1 MTVDA
6 SSDAWLERRPGVPSR
21 AAVGSGIPCVLVD
34 RRVTLQGGIH
44 AWFCNADSAP
54 RRTVYVAPQHCSGR
68 GSTSHSRGGSGWRFA
83 LHVRQWG
90 GRVLHQ
96 DVLLRHRR
104 RGRGLRR
111 PVHPGLAK
119 QAIAF
124 LREQTDNPITYLV
137 LTHPNPDKFNG
148 APAFQ
153 EEGATVVSSEATE
166 AAIPGVHEYK
176 KAGFVGM
183 GMFTEETYP
192 QQATV
197 DETFS
202 GAHTLELEGGKTVEL
217 SELSEPGVSSTQTVA
232 FIPELNALIVGDLV
246 HHKLHAWLE
255 GGIVEGQA
263 TPTIEGWIADLHEL
277 ETTFAGNP
285 EPTVYGGRGEPAP
298 LSEAVADQIA
308 YLEKADQIVTD
319 YVAVS
324 AKEVR
329 VEWPGCWKHY
339 AAIQAELER
348 AFPDYAFPD
357 MISFS
362 VYGLVNSK
370 L

>member
-1 MTVDA
+1 M
-6 SSDAWLERRPGVPSR
+6 P
-21 AAVGSGIPCVLVD
+21 
-34 RRVTLQGGIH
+34 
-44 AWFCNADSAP
+44 
-54 RRTVYVAPQHCSGR
+54 
-68 GSTSHSRGGSGWRFA
+68 RFA
-83 LHVRQWG
+83 LLVALLISLAACPLNAHSVDAQPASPVAGADG
-90 GRVLHQ
+90 GMPYTYDSGEAGFFTKTYFYDTGHEVVAFDAQ
-96 DVLLRHRR
+96 FT
-104 RGRGLRR
+104 
-111 PVHPGLAK
+111 PELAE
-119 QAIAF
+119 QAMAF

-153 EEGATVVSSEATE
+153 DDGAEVIASQATMD
-166 AAIPGVHEYK
+166 AIPGVRAYK

-183 GMFTEETYP
+183 GMFTEEIYP
-192 QQATV
+192 QEATV
-197 DETFS
+197 DETFT
-202 GAHTLELEGGKTVEL
+202 GTHTIELSDGQKVEL

-255 GGIVEGQA
+255 GGIVDGQA
-263 TPTIEGWIADLHEL
+263 TPTIDGWIADLQEL
-277 ETTFAGNP
+277 ETTFAGDP

-308 YLEKADQIVTD
+308 YLERADQIVSD
-319 YVAVS
+319 YVAGLGDKQS
-324 AKEVR
+324 ELSGDQAGE
-329 VEWPGCWKHY
+329 HY
-339 AAIQAELER
+339 AAIQAELAE

>member
-1 MTVDA
+1 MSRLSAISLLLVLLIGA
-6 SSDAWLERRPGVPSR
+6 PLGAVSPGLFPIGHAR
-21 AAVGSGIPCVLVD
+21 AAQQASPVVGSTGG
-34 RRVTLQGGIH
+34 TLYT
-44 AWFCNADSAP
+44 FDSGAAGFF
-54 RRTVYVAPQHCSGR
+54 TKTYFYDTGAEVVAFDAQFTPE
-68 GSTSHSRGGSGWRFA
+68 
-83 LHVRQWG
+83 
-90 GRVLHQ
+90 
-96 DVLLRHRR
+96 
-104 RGRGLRR
+104 
-111 PVHPGLAK
+111 LAE
-119 QAIAF
+119 QAMAF

-153 EEGATVVSSEATE
+153 DDGAEVIASQATTD
-166 AAIPGVHEYK
+166 AIPGVHAYK

-192 QQATV
+192 QEATV
-197 DETFS
+197 DETFT
-202 GAHTLELEGGKTVEL
+202 GTHTLELGDGKTVEL

-255 GGIVEGQA
+255 GGIIDGQA
-263 TPTIEGWIADLHEL
+263 TPTIDGWITDLQEL
-277 ETTFAGNP
+277 ETTFAGDP

-308 YLEKADQIVTD
+308 YLERADQIISD
-319 YVAVS
+319 YVAGLGDKQS
-324 AKEVR
+324 ELSSDQAGE
-329 VEWPGCWKHY
+329 HY
-339 AAIQAELER
+339 AAIQAELEQ

>member
-1 MTVDA
+1 M
-6 SSDAWLERRPGVPSR
+6 
-21 AAVGSGIPCVLVD
+21 
-34 RRVTLQGGIH
+34 H
-44 AWFCNADSAP
+44 
-54 RRTVYVAPQHCSGR
+54 RRTIITAAPVLMLTTLVSRRAPALAQEASPVTGAEGGALYTFDSGEAGFFTKTYFYDTGSEVVAFDAQFTPQ
-68 GSTSHSRGGSGWRFA
+68 
-83 LHVRQWG
+83 
-90 GRVLHQ
+90 
-96 DVLLRHRR
+96 
-104 RGRGLRR
+104 
-111 PVHPGLAK
+111 LAEA
-119 QAIAF
+119 AIAS
-124 LREQTDNPITYLV
+124 LREQTDNPITSLV
-137 LTHPNPDKFNG
+137 IAHPNPDKFNG
-148 APAFQ
+148 ASVFQ
-153 EEGATVVSSEATE
+153 QEGAQVIASEATK

-176 KAGFVGM
+176 KAAFVGM

-202 GAHTLELEGGKTVEL
+202 DSQTIELSDGKSVEL

-255 GGIVEGQA
+255 GGIVNGQA
-263 TPTIEGWIADLHEL
+263 TPTIDDWIADLQEL
-277 ETTFAGNP
+277 ETTFTGDP

-298 LSEAVADQIA
+298 LSVVVADQIA
-308 YLEKADQIVTD
+308 YLQKADQIVTD
-319 YVAVS
+319 YVAGLGDKKS
-324 AKEVR
+324 ELSSDKAGE
-329 VEWPGCWKHY
+329 HY
-339 AAIQAELER
+339 AAIQAELEK

>member
-1 MTVDA
+1 MRRFHLPTVALILVLAALVAGRVPAAAQDA
-6 SSDAWLERRPGVPSR
+6 TPV
-21 AAVGSGIPCVLVD
+21 VGSE
-34 RRVTLQGGIH
+34 GG
-44 AWFCNADSAP
+44 ALYTYDSGEAGFF
-54 RRTVYVAPQHCSGR
+54 TKTYFYDTGSEVVAFDAQFTPE
-68 GSTSHSRGGSGWRFA
+68 
-83 LHVRQWG
+83 
-90 GRVLHQ
+90 
-96 DVLLRHRR
+96 
-104 RGRGLRR
+104 
-111 PVHPGLAK
+111 LAE
-119 QAIAF
+119 QAMAF
-124 LREQTDNPITYLV
+124 LREQTDTPITSLV
-137 LTHPNPDKFNG
+137 ITHPNPDKFNG

-153 EEGATVVSSEATE
+153 GEGAAVIASAATE
-166 AAIPGVHEYK
+166 AALPGVHAYK

-197 DETFS
+197 NETFT
-202 GAHTLELEGGKTVEL
+202 GTQTLELGDGKSVEL

-246 HHKLHAWLE
+246 HHQLHAWLE
-255 GGIVEGQA
+255 GGIVNGQA
-263 TPTIEGWIADLHEL
+263 TPTIEGWIADLREL
-277 ETTFAGNP
+277 ESTFAADP
-285 EPTVYGGRGEPAP
+285 EPMVYGGRGESAP

-319 YVAVS
+319 YVAGLGDKKS
-324 AKEVR
+324 ELSGPEAGE
-329 VEWPGCWKHY
+329 HY
-339 AAIQAELER
+339 AAIQAELEQ